1 MFEPR
6 LGFLIEVEIISV
18 FHILF
23 ILFFADG
30 RNAFWSRTS
39 EGGFPLQQIIIMI
52 KPIYF
57 GVDPTKYFLAYF
69 LLGFFCKV

>member
-23 ILFFADG
+23 ILFFLQMVEMLFG
-30 RNAFWSRTS
+30 R
-39 EGGFPLQQIIIMI
+39 GL
-52 KPIYF
+52 
-57 GVDPTKYFLAYF
+57 V
-69 LLGFFCKV
+69 KVVFRCSKLSL